1 MDNYGKSGGMSMSLN
16 KDIYIL
22 LSDEVC
28 GVFPT
33 AEIRPEKSLFEIG
46 FDSLRFMELVVLIEE
61 KFNIAFPD
69 EMLEITSQT
78 KVQDIVNI
86 VSDCLKTLG

>member
-1 MDNYGKSGGMSMSLN
+1 MSLD

-33 AEIRPEKSLFEIG
+33 VEILPEKSLFEIG

-86 VSDCLKTLG
+86 VSDCLKTSR